1 MVGFLK
7 FRVQLVVALVVLG
20 LAWWWW
26 STNRSMVYRKSYIT
40 GKEYF
45 VKNMGKCDMVADRLA
60 ELEVHLRKFLNEAAI
75 LYPED
80 PLIKNIRTRWSGTL
94 AETPE
99 NSKDIAYS
107 VSKDSIFIC
116 IRTEDGQGVQDFNTA
131 VFVLIHELAHVG
143 NNSWG
148 HNHQFW
154 ASMRTLLEMAEATGF
169 YTYQDFG
176 GRDVVTFCNRQLGS
190 SPLTCIKNGQ
200 CRSMLEHSPAH
211 HTPTRELY

>member
-190 SPLTCIKNGQ
+190 SPLTCVKNGQ